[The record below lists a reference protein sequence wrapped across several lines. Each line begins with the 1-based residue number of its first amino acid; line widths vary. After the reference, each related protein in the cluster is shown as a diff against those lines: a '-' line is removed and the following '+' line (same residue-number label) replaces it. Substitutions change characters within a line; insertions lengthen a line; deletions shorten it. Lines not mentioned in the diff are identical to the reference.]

1 MAGRRSVWSDS
12 RLIDL
17 AKQFVPT
24 TDEVWRLQG
33 AQDNDANIFQEMA
46 NKGHYRRAGGSR
58 QGIYVCTPKGD
69 LLSSINSLDADVVL
83 NTVKTGLEKWH
94 ELPLTERSLPGN
106 YLLNASHR
114 WENSYPEDGLVLT
127 SYNIDIFTDPPMDEE
142 RSDRWNI
149 DHVWFNKEES
159 CQWLPNHPKVGDI
172 YDLPEKLNDRLF
184 RFHLVDNVRGQT
196 LPFAPTEINSSK
208 IQIEI
213 LEYEKDKMR
222 FKIIGSSSAIAKGE
236 WLLGENDWTP
246 THLLDHS
253 MTTNLLGEATYNL
266 SSEKFIE
273 FEVVAIGHRNG
284 KTQNNGRKYGPD
296 SNYIGFLFKLS
307 QDRASDKIAPAF
319 VDLYNADWI
328 IHPNKNM

>member
-12 RLIDL
+12 RLIHL

-24 TDEVWRLQG
+24 TNEVWRLQG

-46 NKGHYRRAGGSR
+46 NKGHYRNAGGSR

-69 LLSSINSLDADVVL
+69 LLSSINSLNADVVL
-83 NTVKTGLEKWH
+83 NTIKAGLEKWH
-94 ELPLTERSLPGN
+94 ELPLTERRLPEN
-106 YLLNASHR
+106 HLLNATHR

-127 SYNIDIFTDPPMDEE
+127 SYNIDLFTDPPTYEE

-159 CQWLPNHPKVGDI
+159 SQWLPNHPKVGDI
-172 YDLPEKLNDRLF
+172 YDLPGKLTDRLF

-196 LPFAPTEINSSK
+196 LPFAPTEIKSYSLRV
-208 IQIEI
+208 EI
-213 LEYEKDKMR
+213 LEYQKDKMR
-222 FKIIGSSSAIAKGE
+222 FKITGSSLAIAKGE

-246 THLLDHS
+246 THSLNHS
-253 MTTNLLGEATYNL
+253 METNLLGEATYNL
-266 SSEKFIE
+266 TLEKFIE
-273 FEVVAIGHRNG
+273 FEMVAIGHRFG
-284 KTQNNGRKYGPD
+284 KTQNNGRNHGPD
-296 SNYIGFLFKLS
+296 SNYIGFLFRRS
-307 QDRASDKIAPAF
+307 QDRTSDRIAPAF

-328 IHPNKNM
+328 VHPDKTM

>member
-46 NKGHYRRAGGSR
+46 NKGHYKRVGGSR

-94 ELPLTERSLPGN
+94 ELPLTERSLPEN

-127 SYNIDIFTDPPMDEE
+127 SYNIDIFTDPPINEE
-142 RSDRWNI
+142 RSDRWKKGF
-149 DHVWFNKEES
+149 DDLADKRAQFS
-159 CQWLPNHPKVGDI
+159 RDAKVG
-172 YDLPEKLNDRLF
+172 K
-184 RFHLVDNVRGQT
+184 VDDHTAIVVVDVFDPAGMMAMFNSDEAKKIAEEMGVVR
-196 LPFAPTEINSSK
+196 
-208 IQIEI
+208 
-213 LEYEKDKMR
+213 
-222 FKIIGSSSAIAKGE
+222 
-236 WLLGENDWTP
+236 TP
-246 THLLDHS
+246 
-253 MTTNLLGEATYNL
+253 
-266 SSEKFIE
+266 
-273 FEVVAIGHRNG
+273 
-284 KTQNNGRKYGPD
+284 
-296 SNYIGFLFKLS
+296 FKL
-307 QDRASDKIAPAF
+307 QA
-319 VDLYNADWI
+319 
-328 IHPNKNM
+328 MG